1 MIRLSL
7 ILAGLAICSAAL
19 AILMP
24 WYVVTRLG
32 VGVETDA
39 FFASGA
45 LPQLIFLVASFSL
58 TQVLIPLL
66 ATEDE
71 KTFRRDAWGF
81 FVSVTGLFSIL
92 GVVLFVLAGYWVPL
106 LVPGFSSEA
115 KQLAINLSR
124 IQMLA
129 IVGNASV
136 AVLWSVHYAR
146 QKFIWAELSPVFAN
160 ILSLLFLFWTLPHY
174 GIVAA
179 AWANVLNLGLKLG
192 FLMPLLGR
200 WQRPQWDSYAMREAW
215 RRVKPF
221 LLGQTYSKSDPIVD
235 RFLTSMSVAGD
246 LSLLYIGQQIYS
258 ALNLIITKAISA
270 PTVSRLALA
279 AKSGEWI
286 SFRRTYRQRLWW
298 IAGLGIAASVIVLV
312 FGEPLLHLMI
322 GHGGITA
329 QNVRMLWWIM
339 LALSGLLI
347 GGTAGQVTS
356 VAFYA
361 MGDTKTPT
369 MLFIWTFTIYIPVK
383 VLVFGRYGLI
393 GLAVSTSAHLIV
405 NFLLQLFVLEWVTS
419 PAQVPAM
426 KLRSDALSRGN
437 DFSKK
442 K

>member
-1 MIRLSL
+1 LIRLSL

-19 AILMP
+19 AILTP

-66 ATEDE
+66 TTEDE
-71 KTFRRDAWGF
+71 KTFRQDAWGF
-81 FVSVTGLFSIL
+81 FLSVTGLFFLL
-92 GVVLFVLAGYWVPL
+92 GVGLFVLAGYWVPL
-106 LVPGFSSEA
+106 LVPGFSDEA
-115 KQLAINLSR
+115 KQLAISLSR

-129 IVGNASV
+129 MVGNASV

-160 ILSLLFLFWTLPHY
+160 ILSLLFLFWTLPQY

-179 AWANVLNLGLKLG
+179 AWANVLNLAIKVG

-200 WQRPQWDSYAMREAW
+200 WQRPQWNSYAMREAW

-221 LLGQTYSKSDPIVD
+221 LLGQTYSKSDPLVD
-235 RFLTSMSVAGD
+235 RFLSSMSTAGN
-246 LSLLYIGQQIYS
+246 LSLLYIGQQIFS
-258 ALNLIITKAISA
+258 AINLVIMKAISA
-270 PTVSRLALA
+270 PTVPRLALA

-298 IAGLGIAASVIVLV
+298 MAGLGIAASVILLV
-312 FGEPLLHLMI
+312 FGESLLHLMI

-369 MLFIWTFTIYIPVK
+369 MLFIWTFTIYIPIK
-383 VLVFGRYGLI
+383 VLVFLHYGLV
-393 GLAVSTSAHLIV
+393 GLAVVTSAHLLL
-405 NFLLQLFVLEWVTS
+405 NFLLQFIILERVT
-419 PAQVPAM
+419 AQKQTA
-426 KLRSDALSRGN
+426 
-437 DFSKK
+437 
-442 K
+442 